1 MSWVKFWAGGGVAM
15 MALAAAATAQEK
27 FELSLPLACEPH
39 KTCFIQSYVDLDPGP
54 GARDYACGGATY
66 EKHNGIDFRLLS
78 ADAAKQGFAVLA
90 SADGKVKAIRDGV
103 QDIFL
108 REGKPDDVKSREC
121 GNGVVIDHGDGWETQ
136 YCHMMM
142 GSVAVTKSQ
151 AVKRGDKLGN
161 VGFSGMADFAHVHFT
176 VRHNGEV
183 VDPFL
188 PDAKDGA
195 CQRDT
200 KSTGLWQPAAIA
212 PFAYRNG
219 EIIATGFTGGA
230 PNLDA
235 LEKAHNVVDPLKAES
250 PALLFYARFINL
262 LAGDRIRIVVDGP
275 GGTLVE
281 QLSEP
286 LERNK
291 ATYVSYAGKKRRE
304 VPWQQGRYEARAEI
318 VRDGGVIAA
327 AVGQHDMEPVKAPEK
342 AP

>member
-1 MSWVKFWAGGGVAM
+1 MRWVKVIAAGSVSMAAFVTVAM
-15 MALAAAATAQEK
+15 AQEGL
-27 FELSLPLACEPH
+27 ELSLPLACEPH
-39 KTCFIQSYVDLDPGP
+39 KTCFIQSYVDLDPSP
-54 GARDYACGGATY
+54 GVRDYRCGGATY

-78 ADAAKQGFAVLA
+78 ADAAKQGFAVIA
-90 SADGKVKAIRDGV
+90 SADGKVKATRDGV

-108 REGKPDDVKSREC
+108 REGKPEDVKSREC
-121 GNGVVIDHGDGWETQ
+121 GNGAVIDHGNGWETQ

-142 GSVAVTKSQ
+142 GSIAVSKGQ
-151 AVKRGDKLGN
+151 AVKRGEKLGN

-176 VRHNGEV
+176 VRRNGEV

-188 PDAKDGA
+188 PDVTDGA
-195 CQRDT
+195 CQKDI

-219 EIIATGFTGGA
+219 EIITTGFTGGA
-230 PNLDA
+230 PSLDA
-235 LEKAHNVVDPLKAES
+235 LEKSHTAVEALKAES

-262 LAGDRIRIVVDGP
+262 LAGDRLRIVIDGP

-286 LERNK
+286 LEKNK
-291 ATYVSYAGKKRRE
+291 ATYISYAGKKRRE

-327 AVGQHDMEPVKAPEK
+327 AVGQHDMAPVKAP
-342 AP
+342 